1 MSEQARSLRWGIE
14 KRLEFIEFRLFWE
27 GRVNRADIIDAFDV
41 SVPQASKDLALY
53 QEQAPE
59 NAVYDKRAKRYIAG
73 ERFSPRF
80 LRPDPQGYLDRLRL
94 VSEGLVEQAGAWILQ
109 LPSIDIALSPKR
121 DISPDVLR
129 AVLAAVRDRRS
140 IEVLYQ
146 SMSQNRPEPIWRRIT
161 PHAFGFDGFRWHA
174 RAFCHLDRR
183 FKDFLLPRMLSVGS
197 ADAPGASGDDDQ
209 QWQTSFNVMVRP
221 HPALTASQQ
230 AVVAKD
236 YGMEDGRAILRVRYA
251 MLFYAL
257 KRLGLM
263 GDASREDPRRQ
274 HIVVENFE
282 ETQAALKEA
291 GAR

>member
-14 KRLEFIEFRLFWE
+14 RRLEFIEFRLFWE

-59 NAVYDKRAKRYIAG
+59 NAVYDKRAKRYVAG
-73 ERFSPRF
+73 ERFTPRF
-80 LRPDPQGYLDRLRL
+80 LRPDPQGYLDRLRS
-94 VSEGLVEQAGAWILQ
+94 VSEGLVEQAGAWIFQ
-109 LPSIDIALSPKR
+109 PPSVDIALSPKR
-121 DISPDVLR
+121 DISPEVLR
-129 AVLAAVRDRRS
+129 AVLAAVRDCRS

-174 RAFCHLDRR
+174 RAFCHLDHR
-183 FKDFLLPRMLSVGS
+183 FKDFLLPRMLDVSS
-197 ADAPGASGDDDQ
+197 TEAPGASGDDDQ
-209 QWQTSFNVMVRP
+209 QWQTSFDVVVRP

-236 YGMEDGRAILRVRYA
+236 YGMDDGRGILRVRYA

-263 GDASREDPRRQ
+263 GDSSREDPRRQ